1 MLNTHNLK
9 IKGLKKASGKTI
21 NWNPR
26 SGGYTEIF
34 YNRDSG
40 EVWTVDQVSLG
51 HNSWT
56 KYDDPAIIK
65 VTETETHM
73 TMQAIADAI
82 ACAVT
87 TQEAIA

>member
-9 IKGLKKASGKTI
+9 IKGLKKASGETC
-21 NWNPR
+21 NWNSR

-40 EVWTVDQVSLG
+40 EVWTVDQVSIG

-56 KYDDPAIIK
+56 EYDDPAIIK
-65 VTETETHM
+65 VAETETHM
-73 TMQAIADAI
+73 TMQEIADAI
-82 ACAVT
+82 ACNV
-87 TQEAIA
+87 